1 METKFNSQRCTT
13 REQSE
18 RLLSMG
24 LKPETA
30 DMVWKYRFSRAAE
43 CRLELL
49 AHSPVLRS
57 NCHFNIDKINVFGHK
72 KPDGSIMSGDEYF
85 DELFGKDIP
94 AWSLH
99 RLVFAITNNGIIITF
114 IDNIVIVEKHQVFQK
129 SYEFWDDVYDTI
141 CDAIEELI
149 KEGYFNK
156 EYLVE

>member
-1 METKFNSQRCTT
+1 MIQNKEVMETKFNSQRCTT

-30 DMVWKYRFSRAAE
+30 DMVWKYRLSRAAG
-43 CRLELL
+43 CRFELL

-72 KPDGSIMSGDEYF
+72 RPDGSIMSGDEYF

-99 RLVFAITNNGIIITF
+99 RLI
-114 IDNIVIVEKHQVFQK
+114 
-129 SYEFWDDVYDTI
+129 
-141 CDAIEELI
+141 ELI
-149 KEGYFNK
+149 YGEGYHAALMNLEVNRPYEDCIERIENLIEGGRFNK
-156 EYLVE
+156 NYLV